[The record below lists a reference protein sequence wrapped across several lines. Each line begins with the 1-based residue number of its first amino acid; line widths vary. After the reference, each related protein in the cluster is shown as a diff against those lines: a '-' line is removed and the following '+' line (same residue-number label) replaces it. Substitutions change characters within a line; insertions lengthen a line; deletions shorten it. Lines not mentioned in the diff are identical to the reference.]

1 MTKETRLVMCGE
13 AAGDQV
19 DAADILRLRNLEPN
33 RNVNLHIDDISR
45 SLYRDVPPQFLD
57 LVEIAT
63 FVYVADQATTRGG
76 AGVENMGEE
85 WRRPL
90 HFEIPV
96 RCLELWQRPEVA
108 NALQTVLSFLSEDR
122 YTLMFRRY
130 KSPPAFDRFINF
142 GDSDW
147 GFKPEHVV
155 LFSGGLDS
163 LGGAVEEVVV
173 EGRAA
178 ALVTHQSSA
187 KFINRLRMLR
197 QMLDDRAKGP
207 KPLHV
212 TVGINKDEGL
222 NHEYTQRSRS
232 FLYAV
237 LGATIAQM
245 CDLDEVRFYEN
256 GTVSLNLP
264 VSRQVVG
271 AKATRT
277 THPKTLAGFQHLFSL
292 LAERP
297 IAVVNKF
304 LWKTKGEIVKL
315 IMDAGCSGMIEW
327 STSCTHTWEMSNAQP
342 HCGKCS
348 QCIDRRFAVLAAGA
362 GQFER
367 SDSYSVD
374 LLVQAR
380 DQGESRTMLA
390 SYVETAQQVAAM
402 NEMEFFIRFGEVG
415 RIVRQLGGP
424 ADENARRVYDL
435 YRRHADEVLT
445 VVDGGLQQ
453 HAPQVR
459 ARSLP
464 ESCLLRLVH
473 DPSVPPEWAYSAG
486 GTAAAQAVASEP
498 DYFLRQRGEGWQLR
512 FAGHEVQWLRPAIGY
527 AYLREL
533 LEFPNRRFSVSQLL
547 VAVHG
552 DKAVLPLS
560 DGGKDLDAQ
569 AKKAYAIRLQ
579 ELDEE
584 LEEAQK
590 MNDIGVAKNLGN
602 ERAQLL
608 EQVKKAGFRGTAKR
622 SNSDLNNIRN
632 SVCNAIN
639 RALTTI
645 KKYEPSAFDHLKPA
659 ISTGFSIVYQPF
671 ETVPWS
677 F

>member
-1 MTKETRLVMCGE
+1 MKTETGIVMCGE

-19 DAADILRLRNLEPN
+19 DAADVLRLRNLKPN

-45 SLYRDVPPQFLD
+45 SLYKDVPPQFLD

-76 AGVENMGEE
+76 AGVENMGQE

-96 RCLELWQRPEVA
+96 RCLELWRTPEVA
-108 NALQTVLSFLSEDR
+108 NALQTALSFLSEDR
-122 YTLMFRRY
+122 YTFVFREY

-142 GDSDW
+142 GNNDW
-147 GFKPEHVV
+147 RFAPERVV

-163 LGGAVEEVVV
+163 LGGVIQEVVI
-173 EGRAA
+173 EGRAT
-178 ALVTHQSSA
+178 ALVTHRSNT

-197 QMLDDRAKGP
+197 QMIDDRAKGP

-212 TVGINKDEGL
+212 TVGINKDEHL

-245 CDLDEVRFYEN
+245 SGLDEVRFYEN

-277 THPKTLAGFQHLFSL
+277 THPKTLAGFQNLFSL
-292 LAERP
+292 LAGHP
-297 IAVVNKF
+297 ITVKNKF
-304 LWKTKGEIVKL
+304 LWKTKSEVVTLIVE
-315 IMDAGCSGMIEW
+315 AGCSGMIEW
-327 STSCTHTWEMSNAQP
+327 STSCAHTWETSNEHP

-362 GQFER
+362 SQFER
-367 SDSYSVD
+367 ADSYAVD

-380 DQGESRTMLA
+380 DQGEPRTMLA
-390 SYVETAQQVAAM
+390 SYVETAQQVAGM
-402 NEMEFFIRFGEVG
+402 SEMEFFMRFGEVA
-415 RIVRQLGGP
+415 RIVRQVGGS
-424 ADENARRVYDL
+424 ADENARRIYDL
-435 YRRHADEVLT
+435 YRRHADQVLK
-445 VVDGGLQQ
+445 VVEDGIQT
-453 HAPQVR
+453 HARGVL

-473 DPSVPPEWAYSAG
+473 DPSIPPEWAWTTTPATSQLMV
-486 GTAAAQAVASEP
+486 TED

-512 FAGHEVQWLRPAIGY
+512 FAGHETQWLRPAIGY
-527 AYLREL
+527 AYLREML
-533 LEFPNRRFSVSQLL
+533 PFPNRRFSVSQLL

-552 DKAVLPLS
+552 DKAVLPLGG
-560 DGGKDLDAQ
+560 GGKDLDAQ
-569 AKKAYAIRLQ
+569 AKRAYAIRLR

-584 LEEAQK
+584 LEEAQR
-590 MNDIGVAKNLGN
+590 MNDLGLAEKFGI

-608 EQVKKAGFRGTAKR
+608 EQVRKAGFRSTAKR
-622 SNSDLNNIRN
+622 SDSDLNNIRN

-639 RALTTI
+639 RALKTI

-659 ISTGFSIVYQPF
+659 ISTGFSVVYQPS
-671 ETVPWS
+671 EEVPWS
-677 F
+677 I

>member
-1 MTKETRLVMCGE
+1 MSSDTRYVLCGE
-13 AAGDQV
+13 AAGDQM

-33 RNVNLHIDDISR
+33 RNVNLHIDDISH

-76 AGVENMGEE
+76 AGVENMGDE

-96 RCLELWQRPEVA
+96 RCLDLWRRPKVA
-108 NALQTVLSFLSEDR
+108 AALQMALSFLSEDR
-122 YTLMFRRY
+122 YAFVFRKY
-130 KSPPAFDRFINF
+130 NAPPAFDRFINF
-142 GDSDW
+142 GEHDW
-147 GFKPEHVV
+147 GFKPESVV

-163 LGGAVEEVVV
+163 LGGVVREVVV

-178 ALVTHQSSA
+178 ALVTHRSNT

-197 QMLDDRAKGP
+197 QMIDDRAKGA
-207 KPLHV
+207 KPLHI
-212 TVGINKDEGL
+212 TVGINKDEHL

-245 CDLDEVRFYEN
+245 SGLDEVRFYEN

-264 VSRQVVG
+264 ISRQVVG

-277 THPKTLAGFQHLFSL
+277 THPKTLAAFQHLFSL
-292 LAERP
+292 LADRP
-297 IAVVNKF
+297 IAVTNRF
-304 LWKTKGEIVKL
+304 LWKTKGEVVKL

-327 STSCTHTWEMSNAQP
+327 STSCTHTLETSNAHP

-367 SDSYSVD
+367 ADTYGVD

-380 DQGESRTMLA
+380 DPGESRTMLA
-390 SYVETAQQVAAM
+390 SYVETAQQVAGM
-402 NEMEFFIRFGEVG
+402 SEMEFFMRFGEVA
-415 RIVRQLGGP
+415 RIVRQVGGS
-424 ADENARRVYDL
+424 ADENARRIYDL
-435 YRRHADEVLT
+435 YRRHADEVLR
-445 VVDGGLQQ
+445 VVDGGLQT

-473 DPSVPPEWAYSAG
+473 DPSVPSEWAYSTAG
-486 GTAAAQAVASEP
+486 AAAPSATSEP

-512 FAGHEVQWLRPAIGY
+512 FAGHDIQWLKPNIGY

-533 LEFPNRRFSVSQLL
+533 LQFPQRRFSVSQLL

-552 DKAVLPLS
+552 DKAILPLG

-584 LEEAQK
+584 LEEAQQ
-590 MNDIGVAKNLGN
+590 MNDLGLAERLGT

-608 EQVKKAGFRGTAKR
+608 EQVRNAGFRSTAKR
-622 SNSDLNNIRN
+622 SNSDLNNVRN

-639 RALTTI
+639 RALATI

-659 ISTGFSIVYQPF
+659 ISTGFSVVYQPS